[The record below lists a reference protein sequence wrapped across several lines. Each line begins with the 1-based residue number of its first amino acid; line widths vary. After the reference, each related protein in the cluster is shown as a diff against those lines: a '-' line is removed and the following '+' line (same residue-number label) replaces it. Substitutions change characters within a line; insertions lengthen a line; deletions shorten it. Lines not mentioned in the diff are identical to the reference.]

1 MEQLLITTNTL
12 SLFETTKQQR
22 KVFVQNVLDQIRD
35 GNTDPIKVHL
45 QLKCAEDIIK
55 QITGNEEFRSELIDA
70 CDKQGGKSFTY
81 QNAKFEK
88 KEVGVKYDYS
98 QCNDAK
104 LVELESKIELLSE
117 QLKSRQSLLKTAPAS
132 GLTVVDEESGE
143 TYTVYPPAKSST
155 TSIAVTLK

>member
-1 MEQLLITTNTL
+1 MELLTTSAL
-12 SLFETTKQQR
+12 SLFETTKEAR
-22 KVFVQNVLDQIRD
+22 AAFVNEIIDQVHE
-35 GNTDPIKVHL
+35 GQADPIKVHL

-55 QITGNEEFRSELIDA
+55 QITGNETFRKDLIDA
-70 CDKQGGKSFTY
+70 CDNQGGKSFTF

-104 LVELESKIELLSE
+104 LAELEAEMAQLSE
-117 QLKSRQSLLKTAPAS
+117 AVKARQELLKTAPQS
-132 GLTVVDEESGE
+132 GLIVTDPESGE